1 VNAAALL
8 ASAEA
13 LEHYL
18 HRAIPL
24 SRAMQVTVIEV
35 SDQRAVLSAP
45 LGPNINHLGTAFG
58 GSACTLATLAAWSL
72 LHCRLQPLMPAA
84 SLVLQSSS
92 MDYQRPISAGFSAR
106 ARLAPDADWALFLRT
121 LHRRGRARI
130 AAVAEVRAG
139 GEPAAAFIGE
149 FVALAPRGPDASR
162 LFQATR

>member
-1 VNAAALL
+1 MNAAAVL

-24 SRAMQVTVIEV
+24 SRAMQVTVLELTEE
-35 SDQRAVLSAP
+35 RAVLSAP

-72 LHCRLQPLMPAA
+72 LHCRLQPLAPAA

-92 MDYQRPISAGFSAR
+92 MQHLRPIRSGFSAQ
-106 ARLAPDADWALFLRT
+106 AQLAPDADWQSFLHT
-121 LHRRGRARI
+121 LERRGRARI
-130 AAVAEVRAG
+130 AAMAQLRANNELAG
-139 GEPAAAFIGE
+139 QFLGE
-149 FVALAPRGPDASR
+149 FVALSE
-162 LFQATR
+162 